1 MKSPPPKACRQCGTG
16 YDCVVVHAIQR
27 IHLASLSICLMIG
40 VGAGSTAVGQVQDSA
55 AVMLATFDMDV
66 SICAMSMHLK
76 WGRMMERSPDRQCTI
91 QRRQSKKQWKICSPR
106 LTLGSDRPQS

>member
-1 MKSPPPKACRQCGTG
+1 
-16 YDCVVVHAIQR
+16 
-27 IHLASLSICLMIG
+27 MIG
-40 VGAGSTAVGQVQDSA
+40 VGAGSTAVGQVQDSV

-91 QRRQSKKQWKICSPR
+91 R
-106 LTLGSDRPQS
+106 LTDGMKRAFDATEKAVLTPA